1 MRTNRRKRHWTIR
14 LLRWT
19 ALIFYV
25 VGGFVALVILLAAS
39 VVIAM
44 DKHADS
50 WAALDDLIGF
60 TSHRPFWIVVL
71 TGGALLTLAD
81 VGRRCIEW
89 CVKD

>member
-1 MRTNRRKRHWTIR
+1 MRTRRRKRHWTVR

-25 VGGFVALVILLAAS
+25 VGGFAALVILMAAS

-44 DKHADS
+44 DKHANS
-50 WAALDDLIGF
+50 WAALDDLMGF
-60 TSHRPFWIVVL
+60 SNHRPFWLVVL
-71 TGGALLTLAD
+71 GGGALLTAAD
-81 VGRRCIEW
+81 FGRRFIEW